1 MGNGEG
7 EVEVEGKGEGHS
19 SSNERER
26 HHLVREATNCFI
38 WKGMDMNG
46 VT

>member
-7 EVEVEGKGEGHS
+7 EVEVDDEGQGYS

-26 HHLVREATNCFI
+26 HLVREATDCFI